1 MMIEED
7 YFLLRKLC
15 EGDMS
20 AILKNEAD
28 AEDLVQEI
36 FLKIWENRETVSRAA
51 SFRSYLYSMTR
62 NTVYNKLK
70 HDRVHERYKTFARHR
85 PAVCEPEERILTKD
99 LLSHINAEMEK
110 LTKQQRT
117 IYEMS
122 HEGDLSYDE
131 ISRQLD
137 ISPKTVQY
145 HISSVLAKL
154 RKLL

>member
-1 MMIEED
+1 MEVLYIR
-7 YFLLRKLC
+7 YAPQVKSFV
-15 EGDMS
+15 S

-36 FLKIWENRETVSRAA
+36 FLKIWENRETVCRAG

-70 HDRVHERYKTFARHR
+70 HDRAHERYMNFIRGKS
-85 PAVCEPEERILTKD
+85 PSYEPEERILTKD
-99 LLSHINAEMEK
+99 LLNHINTEMNK
-110 LTKQQRT
+110 LSEQQRT

-122 HEGDLSYDE
+122 REGDLTYKE

-145 HISSVLAKL
+145 HISAVLAKL
-154 RKLL
+154 RKLI